1 MTSSSFS
8 RLAWSSK
15 AGRGAAVAAFVLM
28 SASAA
33 MAQAVTLSCPTPTS
47 TGVTANLSTAG
58 GLWETQQPGS
68 ATWTTAAAASNG
80 NWVTVPGAAWIG
92 DGATGA

>member
-68 ATWTTAAAASNG
+68 AT
-80 NWVTVPGAAWIG
+80 
-92 DGATGA
+92 